1 MLATCSV
8 NGRFIPISGNDAVDK
23 VQTDHHNRGQDAEA
37 GSQKA
42 FSHMGEGYEER
53 HG

>member
-1 MLATCSV
+1 MPTRSV
-8 NGRFIPISGNDAVDK
+8 NGRFIPIRGNDAVDE
-23 VQTDHHNRGQDAEA
+23 VQTDHHNGGQDAEA

-42 FSHMGEGYEER
+42 FIHLGEGYEER